1 MLVGNGRIRPFLLAG
16 IHPFLVAE
24 IHPFYFTANRK
35 WIQRYKLLG
44 TEGLK
49 DQSKCP
55 KSIPNKKVGS
65 REEKWILEL
74 RTSRELG
81 ARRIQSELIRHYNLH
96 LSLATIH
103 RILKKNNLS
112 IISRKVLRRKTKKR
126 YNRPI
131 PGEIVLFLVQ

>member
-1 MLVGNGRIRPFLLAG
+1 
-16 IHPFLVAE
+16 
-24 IHPFYFTANRK
+24 
-35 WIQRYKLLG
+35 
-44 TEGLK
+44 
-49 DQSKCP
+49 
-55 KSIPNKKVGS
+55 
-65 REEKWILEL
+65 
-74 RTSRELG
+74 LG

-131 PGEIVLFLVQ
+131 PGEIVQMDIMKVAPGLYQYTAIDVRIPMWRSHYSGGW